1 MLEPGTGGG
10 IGRDGGDGAHDITVL
25 NSLIETTIDSV
36 DGYRRSAQEATN
48 SRFSAEFLE
57 RASEREQVVSQLRD
71 RVRQLGGNPEDD
83 GSVLAA
89 AHRAFLSLR
98 DKVTGSD
105 DKAVIAEVDHGES
118 YLNGK
123 WEAALKDGG
132 LSTETRS
139 LIQGC
144 YGSVRDGHEKFRR
157 LHEDVS
163 GTGGVGGTSY
173 SADSLTLHD
182 GRAERRARFHLAAQA
197 LASAFL
203 SASDGAGTGPMSC
216 VP

>member
-1 MLEPGTGGG
+1 MLEPETPGGG
-10 IGRDGGDGAHDITVL
+10 IGGGDASGDIRVL

-57 RASEREQVVSQLRD
+57 RANEREQVVSQLRD

-89 AHRAFLSLR
+89 AHRAFLTLR

-105 DKAVIAEVDHGES
+105 DKAVVAEVDHGES

-123 WEAALKDGG
+123 WEAALRDGG
-132 LSTETRS
+132 LSAETRR
-139 LIQGC
+139 LVQTC
-144 YGSVRDGHEKFRR
+144 YDSVREGHQRWRR
-157 LHEDVS
+157 LHEDMAGTAGG
-163 GTGGVGGTSY
+163 GTGGGGY
-173 SADSLTLHD
+173 
-182 GRAERRARFHLAAQA
+182 
-197 LASAFL
+197 
-203 SASDGAGTGPMSC
+203 
-216 VP
+216 

>member
-1 MLEPGTGGG
+1 MF
-10 IGRDGGDGAHDITVL
+10 DKSHDISVL

-48 SRFSAEFLE
+48 SRFSSAFLE
-57 RASEREQVVSQLRD
+57 RASEREQIVAKLRD
-71 RVRQLGGNPEDD
+71 EVRRHGGTPEDD

-105 DKAVIAEVDHGES
+105 DKAIIAEVDHGES

-123 WEAALKDGG
+123 WETALKDDQ

-139 LIQGC
+139 LIQQC
-144 YGSVRDGHEKFRR
+144 YDSVREGRDTFRR
-157 LHEDVS
+157 LHEDMS
-163 GTGGVGGTSY
+163 STNT
-173 SADSLTLHD
+173 A
-182 GRAERRARFHLAAQA
+182 
-197 LASAFL
+197 
-203 SASDGAGTGPMSC
+203 GAGTSTSY
-216 VP
+216 

>member
-1 MLEPGTGGG
+1 MF
-10 IGRDGGDGAHDITVL
+10 DKSHDISVL

-48 SRFSAEFLE
+48 SRFSAAFLE
-57 RASEREQVVSQLRD
+57 RASEREQIVSKLRD
-71 RVRQLGGNPEDD
+71 EVRRLGGNPEDD

-123 WEAALKDGG
+123 WETALRDDQ
-132 LSTETRS
+132 LSQEARS
-139 LIQGC
+139 LIQQC
-144 YGSVRDGHEKFRR
+144 YDSVREGRDTFRR
-157 LHEDVS
+157 LHEDMSSTSSS
-163 GTGGVGGTSY
+163 GGASTSY
-173 SADSLTLHD
+173 
-182 GRAERRARFHLAAQA
+182 
-197 LASAFL
+197 
-203 SASDGAGTGPMSC
+203 
-216 VP
+216 

>member
-1 MLEPGTGGG
+1 MLEPDRRSMDDTGGTM
-10 IGRDGGDGAHDITVL
+10 DGGHDISVL

-57 RASEREQVVSQLRD
+57 RANEREQVVSQLRD

-89 AHRAFLSLR
+89 AHRAFLTLR
-98 DKVTGSD
+98 DRVTGSD
-105 DKAVIAEVDHGES
+105 DAAVIAEVDHGES

-123 WEAALKDGG
+123 WETALQDGR

-139 LIQGC
+139 LIQRG
-144 YGSVRDGHEKFRR
+144 YDSVREGRDRFRR
-157 LHEDVS
+157 LHEDMS
-163 GTGGVGGTSY
+163 STAGGTS
-173 SADSLTLHD
+173 TT
-182 GRAERRARFHLAAQA
+182 
-197 LASAFL
+197 
-203 SASDGAGTGPMSC
+203 GTSGGLGGSTSY
-216 VP
+216 

>member
-10 IGRDGGDGAHDITVL
+10 GIGGDGGSAHDVTVL

-98 DKVTGSD
+98 GKVTGSD
-105 DKAVIAEVDHGES
+105 DDAVIAEVDHGES

-123 WEAALKDGG
+123 WETALRDDR

-139 LIQGC
+139 LVQSC
-144 YGSVRDGHEKFRR
+144 YDSVRDGHERFRR

-163 GTGGVGGTSY
+163 GTSGGGSGY
-173 SADSLTLHD
+173 
-182 GRAERRARFHLAAQA
+182 
-197 LASAFL
+197 
-203 SASDGAGTGPMSC
+203 
-216 VP
+216 